1 MNSIAGAAKGSKC
14 GRKTDAGAEIGG
26 AGLPRGKG
34 AGEGFGRG
42 AGSGRL
48 AGSAV
53 ALLSALLLAAPARAE
68 FTKCVDEK
76 GSRYWVDYGS
86 DADPATGQE
95 QKTPPRCKSGTAGRF
110 LPLLPDSKKYTDRNG
125 ITFWVDDENKIPP
138 EYRGQEQASPPKAK
152 SAAEPAVPAAKAKSY
167 TRVAIVK
174 NQIFVPVVLV
184 NKGRKVSAKM
194 ILDTGA
200 SSTIIYPGLA
210 ARLGMNRNPV
220 AVGLSK
226 IANGS
231 QVTSYQANV
240 DLIQVDGSALRNPEV
255 IIMPSVS
262 DLGVDGLLGNTF
274 LRFFHF
280 SVDYD
285 NQLIVWDE

>member
-1 MNSIAGAAKGSKC
+1 MNSITAAVKALNC
-14 GRKTDAGAEIGG
+14 GRKTDAGAAIGV
-26 AGLPRGKG
+26 AGLSRGKG
-34 AGEGFGRG
+34 AGGRFCR
-42 AGSGRL
+42 S
-48 AGSAV
+48 AGSARFAGSALV
-53 ALLSALLLAAPARAE
+53 LLSALLWAAPARAE

-76 GSRYWVDYGS
+76 GSKYWVDYGA
-86 DADPATGQE
+86 DAEPATGQE
-95 QKTPPRCKSGTAGRF
+95 LKTLPRCKSGTAGRF
-110 LPLLPDSKKYTDRNG
+110 LPLLPDSKKYTDGNG

-138 EYRGQEQASPPKAK
+138 EYRGQEQSSPPKAK
-152 SAAEPAVPAAKAKSY
+152 PAAEPAIPAAKAKSY

-174 NQIFVPVVLV
+174 NQIFVSVVLV
-184 NKGRKVSAKM
+184 NKGRKATAKM

-220 AVGLSK
+220 AVGISK

-255 IIMPSVS
+255 VIMPSVS
-262 DLGVDGLLGNTF
+262 DLGADGLLGNTF

-280 SVDYD
+280 SIDYD